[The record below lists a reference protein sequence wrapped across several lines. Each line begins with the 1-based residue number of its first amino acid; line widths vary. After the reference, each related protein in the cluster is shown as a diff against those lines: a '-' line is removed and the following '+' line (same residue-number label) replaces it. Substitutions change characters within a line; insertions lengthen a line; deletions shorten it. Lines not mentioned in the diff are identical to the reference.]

1 MITKIR
7 LFFESVVFELKK
19 VSWPSWAELKGS
31 TIVVLVF
38 SLILAIFL
46 FGIDRTLGGVV
57 GFLLQ

>member
-1 MITKIR
+1 M
-7 LFFESVVFELKK
+7 FFESVVFELKK

-31 TIVVLVF
+31 TIIVLVF